1 MVISSASAAA
11 DHAAAEISWQRFSV
25 PYEYPVAFT
34 RGLFAPENALLADML
49 ALREPQESH
58 RCLVYID
65 SGLADAQE
73 TLVERIED
81 YFTAHVQIELLTAPV
96 RVPGGERI
104 KAEPRH
110 VEAIQNDICR
120 LGVDRHS
127 YVIAIGGGAV
137 LDAVGFAAATAH
149 RGVRHVR
156 VPSTVLAQNDSGV
169 GVKNAINFN
178 GVKNF
183 LGCFSPPWAVLN
195 DFDLLD
201 SLPRRERIAGI
212 SEAIKVALIRD
223 RDFFEWLEGNA
234 DGLIAHQRS
243 VEKHMIRHS
252 AQLHMRQIAQGGDPF
267 ELGSARPL
275 DFGHWVAHK
284 LESLTN
290 HEIHHGEAVAI
301 GMAVDARY
309 SMLADLLP
317 AGEDERIVSLLER
330 LGLRT
335 FHPALTASG
344 SDGNIAILNGLR
356 EFREHLGG
364 ELTVTLL
371 AELGVGRE
379 IHHMDAERVMQA
391 IAWLEAREVKNAVV
405 G

>member
-1 MVISSASAAA
+1 MLIPSVFGEADKAAV
-11 DHAAAEISWQRFSV
+11 DISWQRFSV

-34 RGLFAPENALLADML
+34 RGLFVPENTLLADML

-65 SGLADAQE
+65 SGLADAQG
-73 TLVERIED
+73 TLVKRVEN
-81 YFTAHVQIELLTAPV
+81 YFTAHAGIELLTAPML
-96 RVPGGERI
+96 VPGGERI
-104 KAEPRH
+104 KAESSYL
-110 VEAIQNDICR
+110 EAIQNDIHQ

-137 LDAVGFAAATAH
+137 LDAVGFAASTAH

-156 VPSTVLAQNDSGV
+156 IPSTVLAQNDSGV
-169 GVKNAINFN
+169 GVKNAVNFK

-183 LGCFSPPWAVLN
+183 LGCFSPPWAVLS

-201 SLPRRERIAGI
+201 SLPRRERVAGI

-223 RDFFEWLEGNA
+223 RGFFEWLESNA
-234 DGLIAHQRS
+234 EGLISHQRS
-243 VEKHMIRHS
+243 AEEHMIRHS

-267 ELGSARPL
+267 EHGSARPL
-275 DFGHWVAHK
+275 DFGHWAAHK

-290 HEIHHGEAVAI
+290 HEVHHGEAVAI
-301 GMAVDARY
+301 GMAVDTRY
-309 SMLADLLP
+309 SVLTGLLP
-317 AGEDERIVSLLER
+317 PGEDERIVSFLER
-330 LGLRT
+330 LGLPV
-335 FHPALTASG
+335 FHPALTAPG
-344 SDGNIAILNGLR
+344 TDGDMAILNGLR

-371 AELGVGRE
+371 AELGVGQE
-379 IHHMDAERVMQA
+379 VHSMDAEQVAQA
-391 IAWLEAREVKNAVV
+391 ITWLGAREVRNAVA